1 MKKLMALLI
10 MVGVMVAKTPK
21 KMTVSLKPA
30 VKSATSVNANVD
42 TKSWIPLLTEDFE
55 AGIPGDWQVIDGN
68 SDGVMWVAGTTG
80 DLQGNDPPSYGTQ
93 YAYYSDDDAGSGSPQ
108 TPGEELISPSVDAS
122 SYTQVKIKY
131 AWGYND
137 IGSNDWY
144 KVEYST
150 DGGSTWN
157 LINEYT
163 ADGSGWDSIVVS
175 GSYSDVKVR
184 FVYYETGSTWA
195 WACAADN
202 VSIEGWQALTH
213 DVGVTAVSPS
223 GMSAPGPQ
231 EVIVTVANFG
241 SSDESN
247 VPVWVKINGTPF
259 NSPQYVDVNAG
270 SSVDVSFGNYNFTE
284 GSYTITAYTAL
295 TGDQYPGNDTMTVEY
310 NATWWLQYDD
320 GVVVNGWAWASGY
333 DNRGWGMRFDLPAAG
348 VQIDSVF
355 VGLTNVS
362 AGAKPLALVVYGDA
376 GGQPN
381 AGDVLWSKDTS
392 LDAAVWSNWTGHV
405 IYSDNFSVGSN
416 TSIYYFWVD
425 ATGGD
430 GQYLC
435 IDAGLA
441 MPSEYY
447 WYLHNYPSPTF
458 GQVNHGGDWFLRI
471 HVNSASGLSEWIPY
485 NPHKEILLSVKPS
498 ITTGGKVNVVLA
510 VKDEV
515 KVSVKVLDI
524 TGKVVATLYEG
535 SIKGE
540 KVISW
545 NTASVKPGAYFI
557 KVSTP
562 YYTKVSSRVIVAK

>member
-1 MKKLMALLI
+1 
-10 MVGVMVAKTPK
+10 
-21 KMTVSLKPA
+21 LKPA
-30 VKSATSVNANVD
+30 VKSATSVNANAD

-55 AGIPGDWQVIDGN
+55 AGIPGDWQVVDGN
-68 SDGVMWVAGTTG
+68 NDGHTWVAGTTD
-80 DLQGNDPPSYGTQ
+80 DLHGNDPPDYGTQ
-93 YAYYSDDDAGSGSPQ
+93 YAYYSDDDAGHYSPQ

-122 SYTQVKIKY
+122 SCTQVKIKY
-131 AWGYND
+131 AWGYD
-137 IGSNDWY
+137 HWYTTDWY

-150 DGGSTWN
+150 DGGLTWN

-163 ADGSGWDSIVVS
+163 SDGSGWDSIIIT

-184 FVYYETGSTWA
+184 FVYYETGQICA

-202 VSIEGWQALTH
+202 VSIEGCQVLTH
-213 DVGVTAVSPS
+213 DVGVTAISPS
-223 GMSAPGPQ
+223 GMSVPDSQ
-231 EVIVTVANFG
+231 EVVVTVANFG
-241 SSDESN
+241 TSDESN

-259 NSPQYVDVNAG
+259 NSPQYVDVTAD
-270 SSVDVSFGNYNFTE
+270 SSVDVSFGDYNFTG

-310 NATWWLQYDD
+310 NATWWFQYDD
-320 GVVVNGWAWASGY
+320 GVVVDGWAWTSGY
-333 DNRGWGMRFDLPAAG
+333 GNGWGMRFDVPAG

-355 VGLTNVS
+355 VGLANYPS
-362 AGAKPLALVVYGDA
+362 PGAKPLALVVYGDA

-381 AGDVLWSKDTS
+381 PYDVLWSKDTS

-425 ATGGD
+425 SMGGD

-435 IDAGLA
+435 IDGDLA

-447 WYLHNYPSPTF
+447 WYLMYYPSPMF
-458 GQVNHGGDWFLRI
+458 GQINYGGDWFLRI
-471 HVNSASGLSEWIPY
+471 HINGASGLSEWIPY
-485 NPHKEILLSVKPS
+485 NPHKEIRLSVKPS

-510 VKDEV
+510 VKD
-515 KVSVKVLDI
+515 KIKASVKVLDI

-540 KVISW
+540 KVINW

-562 YYTKVSSRVIVAK
+562 YYTEVSSRVIVAK